1 MIWLNVQLVIYIV
14 GSLTNSFFYFIGK
27 IDLNLF
33 RNCVRTH
40 IDVCFKEGKCRFAC
54 VENCCPGEYTMR
66 LVSELLL
73 PKDLKR
79 LNRRIQEENI
89 RQGNMNRLDL
99 DLIDWKFLL
108 AEIDGLECC
117 PYCPYAVI
125 VDNPDD
131 KIFRCLNPECM
142 KETCR

>member
-1 MIWLNVQLVIYIV
+1 M
-14 GSLTNSFFYFIGK
+14 
-27 IDLNLF
+27 
-33 RNCVRTH
+33 RTH

-54 VENCCPGEYTMR
+54 VENSCPGEYSMR
-66 LVSELLL
+66 LVNELLP

-89 RQGNMNRLDL
+89 RQGTSHRHPSAH
-99 DLIDWKFLL
+99 FLSFCSS